1 MLPLVEGATEIIIKR
16 TNRYIQFH
24 LSYDNLYQIL
34 RCFLVCEDAI
44 INVSDGVS
52 AKIRNDH
59 AGQHVQENR
68 F

>member
-1 MLPLVEGATEIIIKR
+1 MRPSVEGATEIMIKR

-34 RCFLVCEDAI
+34 RCFLFCEDAI

-59 AGQHVQENR
+59 VGQHVQENR